1 MESIVF
7 LHDILWQIYLCETKC
22 CCWTLS
28 IVFLDMT
35 SFSQISLWQLSIE
48 LHSLAPTPSW
58 STQIYIYFWWWKQ
71 PFEIQVLNFYHKD
84 CNEFPSYIQ
93 EKDHTVPKRIFL
105 AMFFSILFSL
115 RFLPRQGVFFNCSSQ
130 FSVPKWKTMSSQP
143 EILFHEIFDVQK
155 ILVGWTTFF
164 FLALKFGRNS

>member
-58 STQIYIYFWWWKQ
+58 STQIYIYFWWWKR
-71 PFEIQVLNFYHKD
+71 PFEIQVLNFYHRD
-84 CNEFPSYIQ
+84 YNEFPSYIQ

-105 AMFFSILFSL
+105 PIFFSITDLDSLSIIFSISSSRLGGYILIPSVEHQTYSFLYYTEPIGYIIRHNFHSNLFLLS
-115 RFLPRQGVFFNCSSQ
+115 
-130 FSVPKWKTMSSQP
+130 
-143 EILFHEIFDVQK
+143 
-155 ILVGWTTFF
+155 
-164 FLALKFGRNS
+164 